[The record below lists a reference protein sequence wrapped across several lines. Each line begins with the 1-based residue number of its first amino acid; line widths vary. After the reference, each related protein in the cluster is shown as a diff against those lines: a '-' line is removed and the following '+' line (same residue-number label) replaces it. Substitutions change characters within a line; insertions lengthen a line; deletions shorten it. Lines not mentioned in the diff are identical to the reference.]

1 MSVNSKMTALADE
14 IRELSGTSEA
24 IGLDAMKAHVNEANT
39 DVAIEAD
46 LIEQIVDALEGKAAG
61 GEQATP
67 EISVNFNGL
76 VTATAGTKS
85 STYQLA
91 FQPAKTIT
99 PSTTSQIAVSSGY
112 YTGGDIMVAGDSNL
126 VASNIKSGI
135 SIFGVNGTLSESD
148 NEPVEWSANEDAIVR
163 GTISVYTN
171 NITTSIGSRVFEK
184 HNYLTSVNFTA
195 ATSIGN
201 SAFAD
206 CHTLLNASFPA
217 AITIGASAFNSC
229 WSLANINFPVAK
241 TIGAKAFNDCY
252 KLTTANFPACE
263 YINEWA
269 FYSCR
274 SLTTANFPACS
285 RISSYAFYYCN
296 SLTTA
301 NFPACEYIS
310 SDAFYCC
317 RSLTSVDFTAC
328 EYIGDGAFMKCS
340 SLTTANFPACTNI
353 DNYAFDECANLTMI
367 SLPACINIGSYVFGN
382 CYNLSQIYLTSP
394 IFCTLSNSTTFTQTP
409 YAGYRASFSGT
420 PYIYV
425 PESLLTTY
433 QTATNWAYFSKYFS
447 AIEDVDTSGNN
458 TNIITFTIS
467 DVEYQAEEGMTWA
480 EWIESEYNTGNYFI
494 NSYDYISKDNNETI
508 WVRDSSYEG
517 AGYQQSSVQIIE
529 NTSYNL
535 SSAPI

>member
-274 SLTTANFPACS
+274 SLTTANFPAC
-285 RISSYAFYYCN
+285 
-296 SLTTA
+296 
-301 NFPACEYIS
+301 
-310 SDAFYCC
+310 
-317 RSLTSVDFTAC
+317 
-328 EYIGDGAFMKCS
+328 
-340 SLTTANFPACTNI
+340 TNI